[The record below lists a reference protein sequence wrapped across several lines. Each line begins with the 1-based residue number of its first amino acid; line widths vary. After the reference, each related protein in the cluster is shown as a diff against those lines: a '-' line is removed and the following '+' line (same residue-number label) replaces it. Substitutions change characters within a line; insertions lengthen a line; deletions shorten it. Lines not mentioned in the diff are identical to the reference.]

1 MKTIFKVVAAQIFVT
16 ALIAIFIFNKPK
28 IDKKLVEH
36 KIPCEYLEARYESL
50 IDSVADLEEK
60 AEILNRYL
68 NMKHIEYMEVCDLVH
83 KSKK

>member
-50 IDSVADLEEK
+50 VDSVSDLEEK

-68 NMKHIEYMEVCDLVH
+68 NMKHIEYMEVCDLVY

>member
-36 KIPCEYLEARYESL
+36 KIPCDYLEARYESL
-50 IDSVADLEEK
+50 VDSVSDLEEK

-68 NMKHIEYMEVCDLVH
+68 NMKHIEYMEVCDLVY